1 MDIKQHHGIKIG
13 DLVKFK
19 RPRTLMGQPPPVHL
33 VTELCEPYPGL
44 DRSDDP
50 VNIRL
55 HGNSGITHRAN
66 NFVVVRRA

>member
-1 MDIKQHHGIKIG
+1 MDTKQHHGIKVG

-33 VTELCEPYPGL
+33 VTEVRAPDSYDG
-44 DRSDDP
+44 S

-66 NFVVVRRA
+66 SFVVVKRA